1 MDIIFK
7 VFIEEEQCL
16 FVFFVR
22 KKRASALFLLDND
35 ANTKTC
41 MNQKCNEY
49 KRKTM

>member
-1 MDIIFK
+1 M
-7 VFIEEEQCL
+7 
-16 FVFFVR
+16 FVCFFLLE
-22 KKRASALFLLDND
+22 KKERAPSYLLDND